1 MSSEFKVQSSG
12 IEATGNRQQAT
23 GILSRFLRS
32 FTYCLLPV
40 ACCLLLTSCAAQ
52 KVTKQ
57 AENGYR
63 SVLKKWTRDGKVY
76 ENFET
81 KLLINA
87 TFKSEEFRE
96 AYVNV
101 YSKSYML
108 DTEKLSKLMTEE
120 REASKKYHEFFL
132 SVHTPFREWSELE
145 KKEPLWALY
154 LVNDLGET
162 VSPME
167 IKKLKEKGP
176 GVTRFYPFLDDW
188 SEGYSVKFP
197 LAVTDGKELMAP
209 ETGYI
214 KLIMTGPSGKTEL
227 VWKLKAINGKEG

>member
-1 MSSEFKVQSSG
+1 MSWKRLSG
-12 IEATGNRQQAT
+12 VRSLNTSYLPIAYCM
-23 GILSRFLRS
+23 LSAL
-32 FTYCLLPV
+32 
-40 ACCLLLTSCAAQ
+40 CLLLTSCATQ

-63 SVLKKWTRDGKVY
+63 SALKKWTRDGKVY

-120 REASKKYHEFFL
+120 REASKKYYEFFL

-197 LAVTDGKELMAP
+197 LAVADGKELMAP

-214 KLIMTGPSGKTEL
+214 KLIMTGPSGRTEL
-227 VWKLKAINGKEG
+227 IWELKAKEKEG